1 MSLIWQLYH
10 VCWIGGARRCR
21 LVQTNLMSQRN
32 LLCQKI
38 YEEHVTHFLL
48 DVMDGNATGFIHL
61 NVHP

>member
-1 MSLIWQLYH
+1 
-10 VCWIGGARRCR
+10 
-21 LVQTNLMSQRN
+21 MSQRN